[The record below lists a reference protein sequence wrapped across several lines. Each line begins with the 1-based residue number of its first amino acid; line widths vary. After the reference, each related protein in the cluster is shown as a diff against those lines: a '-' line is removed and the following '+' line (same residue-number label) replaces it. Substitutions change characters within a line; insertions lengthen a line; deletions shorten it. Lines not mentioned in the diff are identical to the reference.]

1 MMCCRH
7 CWTYSNLNGMDSFAE
22 AERVCSE
29 AHSAIASFVMVEI
42 EVALTSCRIA
52 KCEHDAEERTRFLR
66 RARKAYRT
74 AEKLMQK
81 LKLSEAEFDRIVAQ
95 LEVLECELE
104 GMRDDQNIVYR
115 HKHTFGLP
123 ARAGGANS

>member
-52 KCEHDAEERTRFLR
+52 KCEHDPEEGTRFLR

-74 AEKLMQK
+74 AEKLMQR
-81 LKLSEAEFDRIVAQ
+81 LKLSKAELDRIVSQ
-95 LEVLECELE
+95 LELLAREFV
-104 GMRDDQNIVYR
+104 RVRADQVSCY
-115 HKHTFGLP
+115 TL
-123 ARAGGANS
+123 S